1 MQSPVVE
8 EAIWPPLLDTWG
20 YSRDQEVADLTENTA
35 STGLGVKDST
45 GLDLSELRDKLYPV
59 SLRIF

>member
-1 MQSPVVE
+1 M
-8 EAIWPPLLDTWG
+8 
-20 YSRDQEVADLTENTA
+20 ADLTENTA

-59 SLRIF
+59 SLEGYFDLASTSCPEKG